1 MRLELISH
9 VPESPSHQTP
19 ILFLHGAWHGA
30 WCWEDYFLP
39 YFAAQGFSAHAMSL
53 RAHGMSEGRNK
64 IRWVSVDDY
73 ITDIVQVVRSLPQP
87 PAIVAH
93 SLGGY
98 ILQKYLE
105 DYDAPAAV
113 MLAPAPARGGLR
125 FTLRTMRST
134 PRAMLRTAVT
144 FSPYVLVNSVDRAH
158 TRFFSST
165 MPRDEVE
172 RHFARLQE
180 SSFRAYLDW
189 LMLALPDVRR
199 IRERATPMLIV
210 GGAND
215 TLFPSKEL
223 VALGELYS
231 ADVTIIPDIAHNIM
245 LEANWKAAA
254 DRIIGWIKER
264 GVE

>member
-9 VPESPSHQTP
+9 VPESPSHETP

-39 YFAAQGFSAHAMSL
+39 YFAAQGYSAHAMSL

-64 IRWVSVDDY
+64 IRWMSVDDY
-73 ITDIVQVVRSLPQP
+73 ITDVVQVVKSLPQTP
-87 PAIVAH
+87 VIVAH

-105 DYDAPAAV
+105 DYDTPAAV
-113 MLAPAPARGGLR
+113 LVAPAPARGGFR
-125 FTLRTMRST
+125 FTMRTWRAT
-134 PRAMLRTAVT
+134 PGAMLRTTVT
-144 FSPYVLVNSVDRAH
+144 MSPYVLVNTTERAH
-158 TRFFSST
+158 TRFFSSA

-189 LMLALPDVRR
+189 LMLALPDVKR
-199 IRERATPMLIV
+199 IRARGTPMLIV

-215 TLFPSKEL
+215 YIFPAKEL
-223 VALGELYS
+223 VSLGELYS
-231 ADVTIIPDIAHNIM
+231 ADVTIIPDTAHDIM
-245 LEANWKAAA
+245 LEANWKVAA
-254 DRIIGWIKER
+254 DRIMGWLKEHSIP
-264 GVE
+264 

>member
-39 YFAAQGFSAHAMSL
+39 YFAAQGYSAHAMSL
-53 RAHGMSEGRNK
+53 RAHGMSEGREK
-64 IRWVSVDDY
+64 IRWISVDDY
-73 ITDIVQVVRSLPQP
+73 VTDLVQVVRSLPQP
-87 PAIVAH
+87 PVIVAH

-105 DYDAPAAV
+105 DYDAPAAALV
-113 MLAPAPARGGLR
+113 APAPARGGMR
-125 FTLRTMRST
+125 FTWRTLRAT
-134 PRAMLRTAVT
+134 PGAMLRTTAT
-144 FSPYVLVNSVDRAH
+144 FSPYVLINTVERAQM
-158 TRFFSST
+158 RFFSSA

-210 GGAND
+210 GGASD
-215 TLFPSKEL
+215 YIFPAKEL
-223 VALGELYS
+223 VGLGELYS
-231 ADVTIIPDIAHNIM
+231 ADVTIIPDTAHDIM
-245 LEANWKAAA
+245 LDANWKIAA
-254 DRIIGWIKER
+254 DRILSWLREKGIE
-264 GVE
+264 